1 MTGEKSIIFKMK
13 IHLGFN
19 VTSQDFSSELDQSK
33 FYHRLMEALKHAYS
47 HRIQLG
53 DEKFVDLEKVTILR
67 NSNNGHFIF

>member
-1 MTGEKSIIFKMK
+1 MK

-19 VTSQDFSSELDQSK
+19 VTSGDFSSESDQSK

-53 DEKFVDLEKVTILR
+53 DEKFVDLDKVTILR
-67 NSNNGHFIF
+67 NNYNIHFFFNIFQKVFRTN